1 MHSVKM
7 ALRFCVVA
15 LAAMLTAGPVL
26 SDRCLLTC
34 HHRHS
39 DSHRTRADQSCH
51 HATANSGFGDRFQD
65 DAKPCGHDHHQTAS
79 LTTLG
84 ASDARLTWTM
94 TAATIVSAVSTS
106 GTADHTIGSPRST
119 PFGTFR
125 GGTGIPLPLR
135 L

>member
-1 MHSVKM
+1 MYTVKT

-15 LAAMLTAGPVL
+15 LAAILLAAPLL

-39 DSHRTRADQSCH
+39 DPHRTRADQSCH
-51 HATANSGFGDRFQD
+51 HATANSGLGHRFQD
-65 DAKPCGHDHHQTAS
+65 HARPCGHDHHQTAS

-84 ASDARLTWTM
+84 SSDARLTWTI
-94 TAATIVSAVSTS
+94 TADTIVSVASTS